1 MNPEKFPPSPEYRS
15 SPRSPRSS
23 SALSYL
29 RRFAPDRKTP
39 AKIAAH
45 SPGNTPTHSPHPEST
60 PPSPSATPSTAPQ
73 STLPAG
79 TNPPPPHPHSSG
91 CTRIPPGPTNNG
103 RERIRPS
110 RDPAAAI
117 STANTAPPHFADSPL
132 NPAKI
137 QCSAS
142 DPALPRPSRTI

>member
-29 RRFAPDRKTP
+29 RRFALDRKTP

-60 PPSPSATPSTAPQ
+60 PPWPCPTPSTAPQ
-73 STLPAG
+73 SASPAD
-79 TNPPPPHPHSSG
+79 TNLPPPHPRSSG
-91 CTRIPPGPTNNG
+91 CTQIPPGPTNNG

-110 RDPAAAI
+110 RAPTAAI
-117 STANTAPPHFADSPL
+117 STANTAPPHFADTPP

-137 QCSAS
+137 QCFASA
-142 DPALPRPSRTI
+142 PILL